1 MNEKWIGD
9 PLGDRW
15 ATVCP
20 RVCVRACLDGDGM
33 VAVMKSSRC
42 HEGTQGCALGVGV
55 LSDVLC
61 APLYSL

>member
-1 MNEKWIGD
+1 M
-9 PLGDRW
+9 

-20 RVCVRACLDGDGM
+20 RVCVRVCLDGDGM
-33 VAVMKSSRC
+33 VVAMKSTRC

-61 APLYSL
+61 APFYSL

>member
-1 MNEKWIGD
+1 MKNGLETLWETDGYS
-9 PLGDRW
+9 L
-15 ATVCP
+15 P

-42 HEGTQGCALGVGV
+42 HEGTQGCALAVGV

-61 APLYSL
+61 APFYSL